1 MAPPPGDTRAVES
14 IANVVASTVHPLRR
28 LLALA
33 AVLLVVAGCGAS
45 RDEGTGQGQSGTQDS
60 SAEQQEAAAKADVK
74 IDMKNIKYLPAA
86 AKAKVGD
93 TIVWTNSDSL
103 AHTVTK
109 RGGPGPNF
117 DSGTIPPGG
126 TYTLTVRDAGK
137 IDYVCTIHPNQTGT
151 LTVQ

>member
-1 MAPPPGDTRAVES
+1 MEDRPLTR
-14 IANVVASTVHPLRR
+14 RR

-33 AVLLVVAGCGAS
+33 GAFGLGAVAAACGAA
-45 RDEGTGQGQSGTQDS
+45 RDEGGGSGPSGASDS
-60 SAEQQEAAAKADVK
+60 SAQQKDAAARADVT
-74 IDMKNIKYLPAA
+74 IDMKDIKYVPAA
-86 AKAKVGD
+86 ATAKVGD
-93 TIVWTNSDSL
+93 TVLWTNSDKV

-109 RGGPGPNF
+109 TGGPGPSF

-126 TYTLTVRDAGK
+126 TYTQTVKTPGR